1 MSKRFSYLLVAA
13 LAALSGLASSA
24 WAGGSAPGVARI
36 TDHSAPA
43 VLPVSHSHSSCV
55 PAQPCCTAPPAG
67 ECRKDTCR
75 DCDDDGC
82 CLHRLFHRDR
92 CRHGDCDDCDECD
105 DGCGHWLCNRCGWH
119 GACMGGMCPH
129 CGVHCSPLGLLHGKL
144 IGLFGHLHGLRHHKH
159 GLCPVGV
166 YSRAYSITPNHFDP
180 RDGRV
185 YAAQGYGIPVSV
197 PLAPQVDFT
206 YNYGWGIPA
215 SRLTPIW
222 K

>member
-1 MSKRFSYLLVAA
+1 MVRA
-13 LAALSGLASSA
+13 LAAAALLAAAPSA
-24 WAGGSAPGVARI
+24 WADGNVPGVARI
-36 TDHSAPA
+36 SDGGVSA
-43 VLPVSHSHSSCV
+43 VVPVSHSHSSCV
-55 PAQPCCTAPPAG
+55 PSCAPEKPSCCPTPG
-67 ECRKDTCR
+67 GCQDCCR
-75 DCDDDGC
+75 DCDDGC
-82 CLHRLFHRDR
+82 CLHRLFHRDG
-92 CRHGDCDDCDECD
+92 CHHGHDCDECD
-105 DGCGHWLCNRCGWH
+105 HCHDGHCHDGHWSHL
-119 GACMGGMCPH
+119 GMFH
-129 CGVHCSPLGLLHGKL
+129 PLALLHTLKHSG
-144 IGLFGHLHGLRHHKH
+144 H

-166 YSRAYSITPNHFDP
+166 YSHAYPVNPNYFDA